1 MKYGLDVNNKNIL
14 DEIINYIKDSG
25 DFMVNL
31 SEEDVDYN
39 KNINYGKILRKKVLK
54 SNVTNIDFY
63 FKIEFVDKID
73 GIYIYYSLNEKIE
86 EVINSTIE
94 KLVKEPVLIE
104 RKEGENL
111 YLLKNINALGIVLK
125 IPEKLIE
132 KVEITTIKEILKD
145 LRELWI
151 LKRFI
156 KWYPNKIMQGYHFY
170 IYKYL

>member
-1 MKYGLDVNNKNIL
+1 MKYGLDVNNKKIL

-31 SEEDVDYN
+31 SDEDVDYN
-39 KNINYGKILRKKVLK
+39 KNINYGKVLRKKALK

-63 FKIEFVDKID
+63 FKIEFVDKIKD
-73 GIYIYYSLNEKIE
+73 IYIYYSPNKKIE
-86 EVINSTIE
+86 EVINSNIE
-94 KLVKEPVLIE
+94 KLMTDRVLIE

-145 LRELWI
+145 LREL
-151 LKRFI
+151 
-156 KWYPNKIMQGYHFY
+156 
-170 IYKYL
+170 

>member
-1 MKYGLDVNNKNIL
+1 MKYGLEINNKNIL
-14 DEIINYIKDSG
+14 DEILNYIKDSG

-63 FKIEFVDKID
+63 FKIEFLDKIE
-73 GIYIYYSLNEKIE
+73 GIYIYYSPNKKIE
-86 EVINSTIE
+86 AVINSSIEKLMKEPVTIE
-94 KLVKEPVLIE
+94 K
-104 RKEGENL
+104 KEGENL

-132 KVEITTIKEILKD
+132 KVEIITIKEILKD
-145 LRELWI
+145 LKEL
-151 LKRFI
+151 
-156 KWYPNKIMQGYHFY
+156 
-170 IYKYL
+170 

>member
-39 KNINYGKILRKKVLK
+39 KNINYGKVLRKKVLK

-63 FKIEFVDKID
+63 FKIEFVDKIKD
-73 GIYIYYSLNEKIE
+73 IYIYYSPNKKIE
-86 EVINSTIE
+86 EVINSNIE
-94 KLVKEPVLIE
+94 KLMTDRVLIE

-145 LRELWI
+145 LREL
-151 LKRFI
+151 
-156 KWYPNKIMQGYHFY
+156 
-170 IYKYL
+170 

>member
-63 FKIEFVDKID
+63 FKIEFVDKIQ
-73 GIYIYYSLNEKIE
+73 GIYIYYSPNKKIE
-86 EVINSTIE
+86 EVINSNIE
-94 KLVKEPVLIE
+94 KLMNDRVLIE

-132 KVEITTIKEILKD
+132 KVEITTIKQILKD
-145 LRELWI
+145 LREL
-151 LKRFI
+151 
-156 KWYPNKIMQGYHFY
+156 
-170 IYKYL
+170 

>member
-14 DEIINYIKDSG
+14 DEIINYIKESG

-63 FKIEFVDKID
+63 FKIEFLDKIE
-73 GIYIYYSLNEKIE
+73 GIYIYYSHTEKIE
-86 EVINSTIE
+86 RVINSSIG
-94 KLVKEPVLIE
+94 KLMKEPVLIE
-104 RKEGENL
+104 KKEGENL

-132 KVEITTIKEILKD
+132 KVEIITIKEILKD
-145 LRELWI
+145 LKEL
-151 LKRFI
+151 
-156 KWYPNKIMQGYHFY
+156 
-170 IYKYL
+170 

>member
-1 MKYGLDVNNKNIL
+1 MKYGLDINNKNIL
-14 DEIINYIKDSG
+14 DEILNYTKDSG

-63 FKIEFVDKID
+63 FKIEFLDKIE
-73 GIYIYYSLNEKIE
+73 GIYIYYSPNKKIE
-86 EVINSTIE
+86 AVINSSIEKLMKEPVTIE
-94 KLVKEPVLIE
+94 K
-104 RKEGENL
+104 KEGENL

-132 KVEITTIKEILKD
+132 KVEIITIKEILKD
-145 LRELWI
+145 LKEL
-151 LKRFI
+151 
-156 KWYPNKIMQGYHFY
+156 
-170 IYKYL
+170 

>member
-14 DEIINYIKDSG
+14 DEILNYIKDNG

-31 SEEDVDYN
+31 SEEDVEYN

-63 FKIEFVDKID
+63 FKIEFLDKIE
-73 GIYIYYSLNEKIE
+73 GIYIYYCPNKKIE
-86 EVINSTIE
+86 EVINSNIE
-94 KLVKEPVLIE
+94 KLMKEPILIE
-104 RKEGENL
+104 RKDGKNL

-132 KVEITTIKEILKD
+132 KVEITIIKEILKD
-145 LRELWI
+145 LKEL
-151 LKRFI
+151 
-156 KWYPNKIMQGYHFY
+156 
-170 IYKYL
+170 

>member
-1 MKYGLDVNNKNIL
+1 MKYGLDINNKNIL
-14 DEIINYIKDSG
+14 DEILNYIKDSG

-63 FKIEFVDKID
+63 FKIEFLDKIE
-73 GIYIYYSLNEKIE
+73 GIYIYYSPNKKIE
-86 EVINSTIE
+86 AVINSSIEKLMKEPVTIE
-94 KLVKEPVLIE
+94 K
-104 RKEGENL
+104 KEGENL

-132 KVEITTIKEILKD
+132 KVEIITIKEILKD
-145 LRELWI
+145 LKEL
-151 LKRFI
+151 
-156 KWYPNKIMQGYHFY
+156 
-170 IYKYL
+170 

>member
-63 FKIEFVDKID
+63 FKIEFVDKIQ
-73 GIYIYYSLNEKIE
+73 GIYIYYSSNKKIE
-86 EVINSTIE
+86 EVINSNIE
-94 KLVKEPVLIE
+94 KLIKESVLIE

-125 IPEKLIE
+125 IPENLIE

-145 LRELWI
+145 LKEL
-151 LKRFI
+151 
-156 KWYPNKIMQGYHFY
+156 
-170 IYKYL
+170 

>member
-1 MKYGLDVNNKNIL
+1 MKYGLDVNEKNIL

-54 SNVTNIDFY
+54 SNVTNIDIY

-73 GIYIYYSLNEKIE
+73 GIYIYYSPNEKIE
-86 EVINSTIE
+86 EVIKSSIG
-94 KLVKEPVLIE
+94 KLIKESVLIE
-104 RKEGENL
+104 KKEGENL

-125 IPEKLIE
+125 IPERLIE
-132 KVEITTIKEILKD
+132 KVEIITIKEILKD
-145 LRELWI
+145 LKEL
-151 LKRFI
+151 
-156 KWYPNKIMQGYHFY
+156 
-170 IYKYL
+170 